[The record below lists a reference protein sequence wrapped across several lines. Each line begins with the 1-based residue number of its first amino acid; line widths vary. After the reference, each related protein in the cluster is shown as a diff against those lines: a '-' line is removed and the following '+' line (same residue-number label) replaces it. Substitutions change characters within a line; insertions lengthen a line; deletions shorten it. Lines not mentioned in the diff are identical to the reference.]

1 MRGLLLLALMGQ
13 LLMTSGCTRG
23 GLNSPRT
30 YKPGQFVF
38 AFDLTEIIEL
48 SITKNDPETGDR
60 WSAELAHVPSK
71 TKYEDPTWEILSR
84 SQEGKFLDNQADA
97 NLVNH
102 LLDTLKT
109 LQFSSQATLGP
120 LTSFGLDP
128 PRFALRWRTPNHSF
142 ELRMGDAVQ
151 GSESVFYGQISSES
165 GLIQAT
171 PIVLKGSAQKLLG
184 YISNF
189 SKIRRLTLSM
199 LTSDDVDEFLLK
211 RQGKI
216 MLFAQRD
223 GDLWTDKKHRT
234 IRKIEVGKLLDQLTH
249 IRIKDFVDESNLAR
263 EIGEAI
269 QKSPAFEAVL
279 TPRKGEAKVI
289 RLSWFKPKQSKESK
303 LWMTDSG
310 RNSAVF
316 EAYPEIIHFFEVP
329 EKQ

>member
-1 MRGLLLLALMGQ
+1 
-13 LLMTSGCTRG
+13 
-23 GLNSPRT
+23 
-30 YKPGQFVF
+30 
-38 AFDLTEIIEL
+38 
-48 SITKNDPETGDR
+48 ETGDR

-223 GDLWTDKKHRT
+223 GDLWTDKKHR
-234 IRKIEVGKLLDQLTH
+234 
-249 IRIKDFVDESNLAR
+249 
-263 EIGEAI
+263 
-269 QKSPAFEAVL
+269 
-279 TPRKGEAKVI
+279 
-289 RLSWFKPKQSKESK
+289 
-303 LWMTDSG
+303 
-310 RNSAVF
+310 
-316 EAYPEIIHFFEVP
+316 
-329 EKQ
+329 